1 MTATTTLI
9 LRPDQNL
16 SKEGSIALTIW
27 GMPWDANP
35 EPRTMVVV
43 QSIKIIVVVPNKN
56 MDPGE
61 WDKGPL
67 ELEERVRRAKFECS
81 RGPRV
86 SQK

>member
-1 MTATTTLI
+1 M
-9 LRPDQNL
+9 R
-16 SKEGSIALTIW
+16 
-27 GMPWDANP
+27 GMPWDVNP
-35 EPRTMVVV
+35 ESKTMVVV

-67 ELEERVRRAKFECS
+67 ELQEGARRAKFECS